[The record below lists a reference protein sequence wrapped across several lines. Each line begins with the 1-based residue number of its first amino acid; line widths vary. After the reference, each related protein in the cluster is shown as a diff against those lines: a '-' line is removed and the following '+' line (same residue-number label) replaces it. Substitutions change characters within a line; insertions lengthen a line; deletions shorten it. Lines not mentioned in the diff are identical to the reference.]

1 MSEKRG
7 GGGFFWG
14 VVGFL
19 IGVAA
24 TLAVLAFMSRETNGA
39 YDQRTVADEAAESAQ
54 EIAPEATPAL
64 PAATT
69 TPEAKAP
76 PARRDPSPG
85 LDPETDD
92 QIADDAASSGMTSRA
107 PPPEE

>member
-1 MSEKRG
+1 MAEKRG

-24 TLAVLAFMSRETNGA
+24 TLAVLAFMSRETSG
-39 YDQRTVADEAAESAQ
+39 DFDPRTAADEAAESAQ
-54 EIAPEATPAL
+54 EIAPAAPAL
-64 PAATT
+64 PAP
-69 TPEAKAP
+69 TPKAETRA
-76 PARRDPSPG
+76 PAPREPSPG
-85 LDPETDD
+85 IDPDTDD

>member
-1 MSEKRG
+1 MAEKRG

-19 IGVAA
+19 VGVAV
-24 TLAVLAFMSRETNGA
+24 TLAMLAFMSRETRG
-39 YDQRTVADEAAESAQ
+39 DFDPRTAADEAAESAQ
-54 EIAPEATPAL
+54 DIAPETPAL
-64 PAATT
+64 PAP
-69 TPEAKAP
+69 TPKAETKAAP
-76 PARRDPSPG
+76 LPRDPSPG
-85 LDPETDD
+85 IDPDTDD

>member
-1 MSEKRG
+1 MAEKRG

-19 IGVAA
+19 VGVAM
-24 TLAVLAFMSRETNGA
+24 TLAVLAFMSRETNGDI
-39 YDQRTVADEAAESAQ
+39 DQRTAADEAAESAQ
-54 EIAPEATPAL
+54 DALPEAPAL
-64 PAATT
+64 PAP
-69 TPEAKAP
+69 TPKAEAKAP
-76 PARRDPSPG
+76 VPRGPEPG
-85 LDPETDD
+85 LDPASDD